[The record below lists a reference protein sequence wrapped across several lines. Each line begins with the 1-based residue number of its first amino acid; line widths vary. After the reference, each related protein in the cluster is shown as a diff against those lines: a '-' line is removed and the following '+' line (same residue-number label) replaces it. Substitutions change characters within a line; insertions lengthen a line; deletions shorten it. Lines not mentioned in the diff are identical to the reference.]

1 MSTANSDVW
10 KFSTFLLVGL
20 MVGYGFSQF
29 AGAGAEVT
37 VVNPNLSGAQEIAP
51 VSPSFLEVSEDDDDF
66 IGDKNAP
73 ITMIEFSDFQCPYCE
88 RFFVDTMPS
97 IVENYVN
104 TGKVKLI
111 YRDYPLD
118 FHAGALPAAE
128 AAECAG
134 EQDAFFVMH
143 DRIFQAQSVWS
154 ALTDPLPSFKQYAA
168 DLGLN
173 TARFDTRLD
182 EHQMQDEVNADVQD
196 GIAAGVFGTPTFFLN
211 GQKIVGAQP
220 YAVFSGL
227 FDSILGSLAQ

>member
-1 MSTANSDVW
+1 
-10 KFSTFLLVGL
+10 
-20 MVGYGFSQF
+20 
-29 AGAGAEVT
+29 
-37 VVNPNLSGAQEIAP
+37 
-51 VSPSFLEVSEDDDDF
+51 
-66 IGDKNAP
+66 
-73 ITMIEFSDFQCPYCE
+73 MIEFSDFQCPYCE
-88 RFFVDTMPS
+88 RFFVDTLPS

-104 TGKVKLI
+104 TGKVKLV

-128 AAECAG
+128 VAECAG
-134 EQDAFFVMH
+134 EQDAYFAMH
-143 DRIFQAQSVWS
+143 DRIFQTQSVWS
-154 ALTDPLPSFKQYAA
+154 ALSDPSPSFKQYAA

-173 TARFDTRLD
+173 TARFETCLD

-196 GIAAGVFGTPTFFLN
+196 GIAAGVSGTPTFFIN